1 LNCYSV
7 NKCFF
12 FLQRSIELDKDLL
25 ANSERSLET
34 LVYMGMT
41 VGVAQ
46 GNSYEAVQH
55 IKRPTITDSVA
66 ALDHEVA
73 QQGIQ
78 VTDSINVCDGH
89 LGLETRA

>member
-1 LNCYSV
+1 M
-7 NKCFF
+7 
-12 FLQRSIELDKDLL
+12 DKDLL

-55 IKRPTITDSVA
+55 MQRPTITDSVA

-78 VTDSINVCDGH
+78 VTDSINVCNGH
-89 LGLETRA
+89 LGLETNA

>member
-1 LNCYSV
+1 MI
-7 NKCFF
+7 F
-12 FLQRSIELDKDLL
+12 FLQSSIELDKDLL
-25 ANSERSLET
+25 ANSQRSLET

-46 GNSYEAVQH
+46 GDSYEAVQH
-55 IKRPTITDSVA
+55 IKRPAITDSVA

-78 VTDSINVCDGH
+78 VTDSINVCNGH
-89 LGLETRA
+89 LGLETNA

>member
-1 LNCYSV
+1 MI
-7 NKCFF
+7 F
-12 FLQRSIELDKDLL
+12 FLQSSIALDKDLL

-34 LVYMGMT
+34 LVYLGMT

-46 GNSYEAVQH
+46 GSSYEAVQH
-55 IKRPTITDSVA
+55 IKRPAITDSVA

-78 VTDSINVCDGH
+78 VTDSINVCNGH
-89 LGLETRA
+89 LGLETNA